1 MSGNNHSSKY
11 YYRYDY
17 YSKSIIY
24 TNTLLPINNSKYKER
39 YNYYYLSYK
48 YLEDINEPYSFEK
61 KEDNPF
67 TITHK
72 KDEKSNSL
80 VPYKFGSFNNTSSY
94 KRPRLLITGKKITR
108 DNSTSTNSI
117 FGKDTTLNSLFGF
130 NEILS
135 SVINN
140 DKLGEDSAKSPNKKL
155 PLEWTEEE
163 KEYEYAILDCKIENI
178 TDLIQ
183 LGKDYETK
191 YKSQKKRYNLNLRVL
206 SDLVEPLQQL
216 NNMIGMGN
224 IKTAIFNKIILHLQN
239 LDNKNTD
246 FNHIVLC
253 GAPGM
258 GKTHV
263 AKILGKIYT
272 KMGFL
277 SKGDFKEAKI
287 TDLKAGYIGQ
297 TEIKTQKLLDES
309 KGCVLFFDEA
319 YSLGGDNKFDSYSQ
333 SIIDVINPYL
343 DKYKDD
349 FILIVAGYKDDL
361 EHRFFKG
368 NQGLKS
374 RFGLWL
380 EIEKYKPAD
389 LNLIFQKKINDY
401 GWKFVEEDLKDK
413 IFEDNKD
420 CFKFFGRDI
429 ENLFS
434 KCKLA
439 HAKRVLFELPSAK
452 KIINKD
458 DIKKGL
464 ELYLNET
471 QTDLE
476 ERRELERIQKSLYL

>member
-1 MSGNNHSSKY
+1 
-11 YYRYDY
+11 
-17 YSKSIIY
+17 
-24 TNTLLPINNSKYKER
+24 
-39 YNYYYLSYK
+39 
-48 YLEDINEPYSFEK
+48 
-61 KEDNPF
+61 
-67 TITHK
+67 
-72 KDEKSNSL
+72 
-80 VPYKFGSFNNTSSY
+80 
-94 KRPRLLITGKKITR
+94 
-108 DNSTSTNSI
+108 
-117 FGKDTTLNSLFGF
+117 
-130 NEILS
+130 
-135 SVINN
+135 
-140 DKLGEDSAKSPNKKL
+140 
-155 PLEWTEEE
+155 
-163 KEYEYAILDCKIENI
+163 
-178 TDLIQ
+178 
-183 LGKDYETK
+183 
-191 YKSQKKRYNLNLRVL
+191 
-206 SDLVEPLQQL
+206 
-216 NNMIGMGN
+216 MIGMDN
-224 IKTAIFNKIILHLQN
+224 IKESIFNKIILHLQN

-349 FILIVAGYKDDL
+349 FILIVAGYKNDL
-361 EHRFFKG
+361 EQRFFKG

-380 EIEKYKPAD
+380 EINEYKPNE
-389 LNLIFQKKINDY
+389 LNMIFKKKIEDY
-401 GWKFVEEDLKDK
+401 GWKFIDEDIKDRVF
-413 IFEDNKD
+413 IDNKD
-420 CFKFFGRDI
+420 SFKFFGRDI

-439 HAKRVLFELPSAK
+439 HAKRVLFTLPEEK

-458 DIKKGL
+458 DLNKGL
-464 ELYLNET
+464 EMYLKET
-471 QTDLE
+471 QGDLQ
-476 ERRELERIQKSLYL
+476 ERREIERIRQSLYL